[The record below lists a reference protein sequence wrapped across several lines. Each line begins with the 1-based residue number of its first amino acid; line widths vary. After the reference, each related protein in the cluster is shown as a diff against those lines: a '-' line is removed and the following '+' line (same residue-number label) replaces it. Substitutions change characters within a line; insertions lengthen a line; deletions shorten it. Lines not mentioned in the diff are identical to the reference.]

1 MYGSEIPAIQKQC
14 KWVSDDWAEN
24 SLILKFTYLF
34 LCKKDNENLPLIIH
48 VSVSVCVERGM

>member
-14 KWVSDDWAEN
+14 QWVSDDWAKN
-24 SLILKFTYLF
+24 SLILKLTYLF
-34 LCKKDNENLPLIIH
+34 LWKKDNENLPLIIH